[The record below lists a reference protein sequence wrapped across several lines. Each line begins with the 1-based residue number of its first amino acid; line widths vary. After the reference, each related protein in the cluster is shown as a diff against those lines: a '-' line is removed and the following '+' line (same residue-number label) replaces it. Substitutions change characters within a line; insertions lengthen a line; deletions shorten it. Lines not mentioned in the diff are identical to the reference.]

1 MKPSNLFVAGL
12 FITLAVTMVGCR
24 KEKVDPQGE
33 RLVSARPPLSLT
45 EVRPE
50 DARSQS
56 LLSQKLIASSL
67 TLSGRQHDF
76 VDTLTP
82 TLMLTTLL
90 NASENETSE
99 RLIKGMGIFEGRHDR
114 FTKSFQAQL
123 DHLRTEGKGD
133 ARWNLALW
141 MIWPILL
148 TPDFQEEM
156 GEKLGVSIYR
166 LGNAGL
172 TSSRR
177 IKDWGSEYSPERK
190 RFDLTLSKQD
200 VTMATSVLMLYPS
213 PETKGLKTTFEGHE
227 VTFYKA
233 GKEIEAVKISG
244 PNSRGL
250 LGRLDLPA
258 LRKAA
263 VPVEN
268 STVPP
273 MPTFAR
279 QTQQKVLEAAGFG
292 YLFEETNDWRYMA
305 MELRSHSISRW
316 VSFSG
321 SVWRSPV
328 LTDAE
333 PGSLVIIW
341 VPDSGLVLGGGLAMH
356 IGPIGS

>member
-12 FITLAVTMVGCR
+12 FITLAVTMGGCR

-33 RLVSARPPLSLT
+33 RLVSARPPLALS

-50 DARSQS
+50 DAQSQS
-56 LLSQKLIASSL
+56 VLSQKLIASSL
-67 TLSGRQHDF
+67 TPRGRRQEL

-99 RLIKGMGIFEGRHDR
+99 RLVKSMGIHEGRHDR

-123 DHLRTEGKGD
+123 DHLRTAGKGD

-177 IKDWGSEYSPERK
+177 IKDWGGEYSPERK
-190 RFDLTLSKQD
+190 RFDLTLSKQE
-200 VTMATSVLMLYPS
+200 VTMATSVMMLYPW
-213 PETKGLKTTFEGHE
+213 PETKGLRTAFEGHE
-227 VTFYKA
+227 VTFHKA
-233 GKEIEAVKISG
+233 GKVIEAVKITG
-244 PNSRGL
+244 PNPKGL
-250 LGRLDLPA
+250 LGRLDLSA

-273 MPTFAR
+273 MPTFAS

-292 YLFEETNDWRYMA
+292 YVFEESNDWRYMA
-305 MELRSHSISRW
+305 MELRSHGISRW

-321 SVWRSPV
+321 AVWSSPV
-328 LTDAE
+328 LTKPEPDA
-333 PGSLVIIW
+333 LVIVW
-341 VPDSGLVLGGGLAMH
+341 VPDSGLVLAGGLGLYV
-356 IGPIGS
+356 GPIGS

>member
-1 MKPSNLFVAGL
+1 MKPSNLFVTGL
-12 FITLAVTMVGCR
+12 LITLAVSMGGCR

-33 RLVSARPPLSLT
+33 SLVSARPALALS
-45 EVRPE
+45 EVRAE
-50 DARSQS
+50 DANSQS

-67 TLSGRQHDF
+67 ALSGRHHDL

-82 TLMLTTLL
+82 SLLLTTLL

-99 RLIKGMGIFEGRHDR
+99 RLVKSMGIFEGRHDR

-177 IKDWGSEYSPERK
+177 IKDWGSDYSPERK
-190 RFDLTLSKQD
+190 RFDLTLSKQE
-200 VTMATSVLMLYPS
+200 VTMATSVLMLYPK
-213 PETKGLKTTFEGHE
+213 PETSGFRTTFQGHE
-227 VTFYKA
+227 VTFHKA
-233 GKEIEAVKISG
+233 GKVIEAVKITG
-244 PNSRGL
+244 PNPTSL
-250 LGRLDLPA
+250 LGKLDLPT

-263 VPVEN
+263 TTRVD

-273 MPTFAR
+273 MPTVAR
-279 QTQQKVLEAAGFG
+279 QTHQKVLEKAGLG
-292 YLFEETNDWRYMA
+292 YVFEEMNDWRYMA
-305 MELRSHSISRW
+305 MELRSHGISRW

-321 SVWRSPV
+321 SVWASPV
-328 LTDAE
+328 LTKTEPDA
-333 PGSLVIIW
+333 LVIVW
-341 VPDSGLVLGGGLAMH
+341 VPDSGLVLAGGRGMYV
-356 IGPIGS
+356 GPMGS